1 MALTEGFGRNADHEG
16 LLSEGPMGPRSQ
28 EKTSLLETLVVRV
41 WLTITPPPSA
51 SLVADLQVNETLRQ
65 LVVAKEKQENE
76 KDATMAEQLR
86 L

>member
-1 MALTEGFGRNADHEG
+1 
-16 LLSEGPMGPRSQ
+16 MGPRSQ